1 MKVKLNWPTGIILSL
16 VAFIIFI
23 LSFVYKATF
32 IPAYNHQLVSDE
44 YYNDELNY
52 QEEIDK
58 LKRASKLDKNV
69 SIKKVVTGLLIE
81 FPSEFNFNQIKG
93 TISFKR
99 LSNRTIDF
107 SIPIALDSNQFLLK
121 DETLVDGRWDVK
133 IEWMV
138 DSKAYLFKE
147 KITY

>member
-32 IPAYNHQLVSDE
+32 MPAYNHQLVSDE

-58 LKRASKLDKNV
+58 LKRASKLDENV
-69 SIKKVVTGLLIE
+69 SIKKVVTGLLIQ
-81 FPSEFNFNQIKG
+81 FPSEFDFNQIKG

-99 LSNRTIDF
+99 LSNSSIDF

-133 IEWMV
+133 IEWMI
-138 DSKAYLFKE
+138 DSKVYLFKE